1 MCERRLNLAMM
12 SLWQVAQTS
21 LIEGLAS
28 TPSGDNRAIGL
39 WQSLQDR
46 PRASCTEPS
55 QCWRAPPAWQPRQT
69 VVWVCTSVFASWV
82 NAMIEPGCVGFFAWS
97 EPGPWQLSQAAC
109 GPLLAA
115 PALNDC
121 TCSEWAACMS
131 SSEWQAM

>member
-39 WQSLQDR
+39 WQSLQDS

-69 VVWVCTSVFASWV
+69 AVCVCTSVLASWV
-82 NAMIEPGCVGFFAWS
+82 RAMIEPARS
-97 EPGPWQLSQAAC
+97 EEHTSELQSPVHLVC
-109 GPLLAA
+109 RLPLEKKKEAVV
-115 PALNDC
+115 
-121 TCSEWAACMS
+121 SH
-131 SSEWQAM
+131 